1 MLFPASAFAL
11 CLLTVWRLTET
22 PLFVPAVATVLVSGL
37 SLAVVVVSNLSG
49 RFVPPRPL
57 TALGHV
63 ATALAVFLLFV
74 SIAVRGA

>member
-1 MLFPASAFAL
+1 M
-11 CLLTVWRLTET
+11 
-22 PLFVPAVATVLVSGL
+22 PAVATVLVSGL